1 MSDGIRFR
9 ATIELGGKTAT
20 GIPVPDEVVAA
31 LEAGRRPAVRV
42 TVAAHTYRTTIA
54 SMGGRFMIPLSAE
67 HRAHAGV
74 AAGDEVE
81 VQIESDTA
89 ARDVPLPSDLAE
101 ALREDGSGAILLRLP
116 RVHPP
121 QGVGPLDRGSQET
134 RHPRQP
140 RRDGRRSPTR
150 RKAKPTRVR
159 RGPR

>member
-31 LEAGRRPAVRV
+31 LAAGRRPAVRV

-81 VQIESDTA
+81 VHIESDTA
-89 ARDVPLPSDLAE
+89 ARDVTLPSDLAE
-101 ALREDGSGAILLRLP
+101 ALREDGPAQSFFESLAYTHRKEWIRWIEEAKKPDTRANRIETTVEALRAGK
-116 RVHPP
+116 RN
-121 QGVGPLDRGSQET
+121 
-134 RHPRQP
+134 RQ
-140 RRDGRRSPTR
+140 
-150 RKAKPTRVR
+150 K
-159 RGPR
+159 

>member
-101 ALREDGSGAILLRLP
+101 ALREDGPAQSFFDSLAYTHRKEWVRWIEEAKKPDTRASRVETAVEALRA
-116 RVHPP
+116 
-121 QGVGPLDRGSQET
+121 
-134 RHPRQP
+134 
-140 RRDGRRSPTR
+140 GRRNR
-150 RKAKPTRVR
+150 RE
-159 RGPR
+159 

>member
-101 ALREDGSGAILLRLP
+101 ALREDGPAQSFFDSLAYTHRKEWVRWIEEAKKPDTRASRIETAVEALRA
-116 RVHPP
+116 
-121 QGVGPLDRGSQET
+121 
-134 RHPRQP
+134 
-140 RRDGRRSPTR
+140 GRRNR
-150 RKAKPTRVR
+150 RE
-159 RGPR
+159 

>member
-54 SMGGRFMIPLSAE
+54 SMGGRFMIPLSTE

-101 ALREDGSGAILLRLP
+101 ALREDGPAQSFFDSLAYTHRKEWVRWIEEAKKPDTRASRVETAVEALRA
-116 RVHPP
+116 
-121 QGVGPLDRGSQET
+121 
-134 RHPRQP
+134 
-140 RRDGRRSPTR
+140 GRRNR
-150 RKAKPTRVR
+150 RE
-159 RGPR
+159 